1 MEAAVMPKLIDIM
14 QINEYSNVGPS
25 GVVFQGRRVLA
36 WTGTDGQVN
45 VVRVAPGGGEEPPK
59 ITQERAIGA
68 PSLFIEGQ
76 KLLVS
81 WTGTNHQLNIA
92 EVQF

>member
-1 MEAAVMPKLIDIM
+1 
-14 QINEYSNVGPS
+14 
-25 GVVFQGRRVLA
+25 
-36 WTGTDGQVN
+36 
-45 VVRVAPGGGEEPPK
+45 VAPGGGEEPPK